1 LDFVDFMRLNA
12 LFNTIVSP
20 LHIRQNIINHSQK
33 KGDEMGTGFLKV
45 QLYVGDYTLHGQQMA
60 VLITKDGRVLQT
72 LETDE
77 NGATGRITLD
87 APDLTPDSTAAGEA
101 LFATYDVIV
110 PEANGYKKVSVYGV
124 QIFDGITSILNINME
139 PLSETGP
146 QEIKINVP
154 RERGAAN
161 GTGTASLGFEEQSS
175 EVFRQNTPSS
185 SLHPSFDMITW
196 ILILLLLK
204 T

>member
-1 LDFVDFMRLNA
+1 
-12 LFNTIVSP
+12 
-20 LHIRQNIINHSQK
+20 
-33 KGDEMGTGFLKV
+33 MGTGFLKV
-45 QLYVGDYTLHGQQMA
+45 QLYIGDYTLHGQRIA
-60 VLITKDGRVLQT
+60 VLITQDGRVLQT
-72 LETDE
+72 VETDE
-77 NGATGRITLD
+77 NGTTGRITLD
-87 APDLTPDSTAAGEA
+87 APDLPPEGTVTGEA

-154 RERGAAN
+154 RERGAT
-161 GTGTASLGFEEQSS
+161 GETGTASLGFEEPSA
-175 EVFRQNTPSS
+175 EVFRQGLPSR
-185 SLHPSFDMITW
+185 SLPQNFDMITW
-196 ILILLLLK
+196 VLILLLLK

>member
-1 LDFVDFMRLNA
+1 
-12 LFNTIVSP
+12 
-20 LHIRQNIINHSQK
+20 
-33 KGDEMGTGFLKV
+33 MGTGFLKV
-45 QLYVGDYTLHGQQMA
+45 QLYVGDYTLHGQQIA
-60 VLITKDGRVLQT
+60 VLITQDGRVLQT
-72 LETDE
+72 VETDE
-77 NGATGRITLD
+77 NGTTGRITLD
-87 APDLTPDSTAAGEA
+87 APNLPPEGTATGEA
-101 LFATYDVIV
+101 LFASYDVIV

-154 RERGAAN
+154 RERGA
-161 GTGTASLGFEEQSS
+161 TGETSTASLGFEEQSA
-175 EVFRQNTPSS
+175 EVFRQGLPSR
-185 SLHPSFDMITW
+185 SLPQNFDMITW